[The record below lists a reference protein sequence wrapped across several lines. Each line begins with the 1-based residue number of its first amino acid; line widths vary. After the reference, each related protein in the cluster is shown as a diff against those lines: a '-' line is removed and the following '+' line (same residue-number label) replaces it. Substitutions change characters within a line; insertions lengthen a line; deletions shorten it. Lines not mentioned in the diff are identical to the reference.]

1 MYLFLWYV
9 ATRSFHSSFL
19 LDIMRFT
26 HSLQRL
32 SVGALTSTGSS
43 GITLTSSHVLVD
55 LERVGQVSLVEL
67 SLLEDDD

>member
-1 MYLFLWYV
+1 M
-9 ATRSFHSSFL
+9 S
-19 LDIMRFT
+19 FT

-32 SVGALTSTGSS
+32 SVGTLTSTRSS